1 MCHNT
6 YVATYSYNYIGLF
19 PAPLALF
26 VFVCRASPL
35 VWSPPPV
42 HFRYNSN
49 SHSVY
54 SKYLSYS
61 DTDLN
66 F

>member
-42 HFRYNSN
+42 HFYITYLVGNKER
-49 SHSVY
+49 
-54 SKYLSYS
+54 SKGSGAVV
-61 DTDLN
+61 
-66 F
+66 